1 MSQIRER
8 VRRRLQTAS
17 GLVLLSVIHLYVWIA
32 MVFRSFSSCARLVP
46 PRYFCSFW
54 LCSFSEGWKSVA
66 AACRALAMCCV
77 LSRRLP
83 GLYLLF
89 LPAFHILFAFSRLPF
104 LSEKKFLGIHFKSLD
119 RETKREK
126 TAQGEK
132 DADKEGSNKKSRERR
147 VSRMH
152 WSCSLGERCSSA
164 KGYTPT

>member
-1 MSQIRER
+1 MNACDEDC
-8 VRRRLQTAS
+8 RLHPAWS
-17 GLVLLSVIHLYVWIA
+17 CYLLSIYMYESRW
-32 MVFRSFSSCARLVP
+32 FSDLSLLVP
-46 PRYFCSFW
+46 
-54 LCSFSEGWKSVA
+54 
-66 AACRALAMCCV
+66 V
-77 LSRRLP
+77 LSRHDISALFGFALFPRVGNPSQLRAVLLRCVVCCPEGYQAFISSSSLP
-83 GLYLLF
+83 SISSSLF
-89 LPAFHILFAFSRLPF
+89 PDFHSSRK
-104 LSEKKFLGIHFKSLD
+104 KKFLGIHFKSLD